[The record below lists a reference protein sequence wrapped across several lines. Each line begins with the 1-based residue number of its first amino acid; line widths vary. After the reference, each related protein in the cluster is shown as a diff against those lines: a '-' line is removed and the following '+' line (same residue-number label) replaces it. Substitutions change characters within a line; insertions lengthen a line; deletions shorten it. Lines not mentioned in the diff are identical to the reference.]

1 MIRSLRITVKKIFGY
16 FGYSV
21 KKIYKDEVFQFPRDF
36 FPIEMTDIHKKII
49 RESEKYSMTGRIR
62 MSLLIKCIEH
72 IHNKNIEG
80 DIVECGVWKGGNL
93 ICAQSYLNHLN
104 LKKTIFGFDTFEG
117 MTKPSKIDIQEL
129 QIKTKDKN
137 DLGSNLRKR
146 LASET
151 MSVTDKHSNEG
162 KNIWAYSSIN
172 DVRNII
178 KEKVPNNNIKLI
190 KGSVEQTLLLKDN
203 IPEKISLLR
212 LDTDFYKSTKIELEV
227 LYPKLVK
234 GGFLIIDDYGHWKGS
249 RKAVDDYFNSKA
261 PFIHFVDETCRLII
275 KN

>member
-1 MIRSLRITVKKIFGY
+1 MIRSLRITVKKIFEY

-21 KKIYKDEVFQFPRDF
+21 KKIYKDKVFQFPRDF

-49 RESEKYSMTGRIR
+49 RDSEIYSMTGRIR

-72 IHNKNIEG
+72 IHRKNIEG

-93 ICAQSYLNHLN
+93 ICAQFYLNHFN
-104 LKKTIFGFDTFEG
+104 SKKKIIGFDTFEG
-117 MTKPSKIDIQEL
+117 MTEPSKIDIQEL
-129 QIKTKDKN
+129 QIKTNDKN
-137 DLGSNLRKR
+137 DLDLNLRKR
-146 LASET
+146 SASET
-151 MSVTDKHSNEG
+151 MSTTDKHSNEG
-162 KNIWAYSSIN
+162 KNIWAYCSIN
-172 DVRNII
+172 EVKDII
-178 KEKVPNNNIKLI
+178 KAKVPNNNIKLI
-190 KGSVEQTLLLKDN
+190 KGSVEETLLVKDN

-212 LDTDFYKSTKIELEV
+212 LDTDFYESTKIELEV

-249 RKAVDDYFNSKA
+249 RKAVDDYFNREV